1 MIAEIEKVTDGYIV
15 KFERQFPYKIEEV
28 WSVLTENSKLKRWM
42 SNLQIECLKTG
53 GIIKF
58 DMMDGSFINI
68 DILECQVNAVLEF
81 TWDKDRVRFE
91 IHKEENENGSI
102 LLLKEFIHEL
112 TDHTPKDIAGWHIC
126 LDLFSSVL
134 EGQEKEFSKDEWQ
147 RWFEKYKD
155 KVLEIRGQ
163 LR

>member
-1 MIAEIEKVTDGYIV
+1 MLAVIEKQGNEYVV
-15 KFERQFPYKIEEV
+15 QFERYFSYSIEEV
-28 WSVLTENSKLKRWM
+28 WSVLTENSNLKKWM
-42 SNLQIECLKTG
+42 SNLQIESLKTG

-81 TWDKDRVRFE
+81 TWDKDCVRFE
-91 IHKEENENGSI
+91 IHNEENGTL
-102 LLLKEFIHEL
+102 LLLKEYIHEL

-134 EGQEKEFSKDEWQ
+134 EGKEKEFSKDEWQ
-147 RWFEKYKD
+147 QWFEIYKD
-155 KVLEIRGQ
+155 KVLE
-163 LR
+163 LRV

>member
-1 MIAEIEKVTDGYIV
+1 MLAVIEKQGNEYVV
-15 KFERQFPYKIEEV
+15 QFERYFSYSIEEV
-28 WSVLTENSKLKRWM
+28 WSVLTENSKLKKWM
-42 SNLQIECLKTG
+42 SNLQIESLKTG

-81 TWDKDRVRFE
+81 TWDKDCVRFE
-91 IHKEENENGSI
+91 IHKEENDTL
-102 LLLKEFIHEL
+102 LLLKEYIHEL

-134 EGQEKEFSKDEWQ
+134 EGKEKEFSKDEWKQ
-147 RWFEKYKD
+147 WFEIYKD
-155 KVLEIRGQ
+155 KVLE
-163 LR
+163 LRT

>member
-1 MIAEIEKVTDGYIV
+1 MLAQIEKQTDGYII
-15 KFERQFPYKIEEV
+15 KFERQFPNTIEEV
-28 WSVLTENSKLKRWM
+28 WSVLTENSKLKKWM
-42 SNLQIECLKTG
+42 SNLQIENLKTG

-58 DMMDGSFINI
+58 DMMDGSFLNI
-68 DILECQVNAVLEF
+68 DILECQLNSVLEF

-91 IHKEENENGSI
+91 IHKEENGSL

-134 EGQEKEFSKDEWQ
+134 EGKEKEFPKDEWEY
-147 RWFEKYKD
+147 WFDKYKVKTD
-155 KVLEIRGQ
+155 E
-163 LR
+163 

>member
-1 MIAEIEKVTDGYIV
+1 MLAVIEKQGNEYVV
-15 KFERQFPYKIEEV
+15 QFERYFSYSIEEV
-28 WSVLTENSKLKRWM
+28 WSVLTENSNLKKWM
-42 SNLQIECLKTG
+42 SNLQIESLKTG

-81 TWDKDRVRFE
+81 TWDKDCVRFE
-91 IHKEENENGSI
+91 IHKEENGTL
-102 LLLKEFIHEL
+102 LLLKEYIYEL

-134 EGQEKEFSKDEWQ
+134 EGKEKEFSKDEWQ
-147 RWFEKYKD
+147 QWFEIYKD
-155 KVLEIRGQ
+155 KVLE
-163 LR
+163 LRV

>member
-1 MIAEIEKVTDGYIV
+1 MLAVIEKQGNEYVV
-15 KFERQFPYKIEEV
+15 QFERYFSYSIEEV
-28 WSVLTENSKLKRWM
+28 WSVLTENSKLKKWM
-42 SNLQIECLKTG
+42 SNLQIESLKTG

-81 TWDKDRVRFE
+81 TWDKDCVRFE
-91 IHKEENENGSI
+91 IHKEENDTL
-102 LLLKEFIHEL
+102 LLLKEYIHEL

-134 EGQEKEFSKDEWQ
+134 EGKEKEFSKDEWKQ
-147 RWFEKYKD
+147 WFEIYKD
-155 KVLEIRGQ
+155 KVLE
-163 LR
+163 LRA